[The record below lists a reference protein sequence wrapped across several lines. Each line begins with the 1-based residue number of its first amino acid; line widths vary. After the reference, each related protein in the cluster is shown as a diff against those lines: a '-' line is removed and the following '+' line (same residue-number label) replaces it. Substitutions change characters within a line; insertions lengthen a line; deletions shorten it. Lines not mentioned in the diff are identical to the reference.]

1 MKERVDRPVPHA
13 RKDGLVIQELAEEVL
28 VYDLERHKAHCLN
41 QTAARI
47 WKHCDGRTTVAE
59 IARLLQAEL
68 KGPVDEEMIW
78 FAVDQLGKDHLLRER
93 IPRATDTVGMS
104 RRELVKHLGV
114 AAIVALPLVSSIV
127 APTAIQALSCLPSLS
142 VCSDPVQCCS
152 GLCPGAPTGI
162 CT

>member
-1 MKERVDRPVPHA
+1 MKERVDRLVPHA
-13 RKDGLVIQELAEEVL
+13 RKDGLVVQELAEELL

-41 QTAARI
+41 RTAAWI

-78 FAVDQLGKDHLLRER
+78 FAVDQLGRDHLLRER

-104 RRELVKHLGV
+104 RRELVKQLGV
-114 AAIVALPLVSSIV
+114 AAIVALPLVTSII
-127 APTAIQALSCLPSLS
+127 APTASQAVSCTPSGQP
-142 VCSDPVQCCS
+142 CGTPAQCCTP
-152 GLCPGAPTGI
+152 LCSAGTCG
-162 CT
+162 T